1 MVWQGKNWKGDVTRG
16 KRSSTKTNQANF
28 SRRCAKFL
36 EYNNY
41 WLAFKEA
48 TQQLFD
54 MQSGCNSGKKG
65 FGVISICNKYN
76 KKYGLDG
83 IIIRQLKPQTIRDA
97 MNAMRA
103 GKSPVKMGRPEKI
116 PPKFTTA
123 LAIHSTMKQ
132 VGATDGEASAE
143 NMIPLMKA
151 MTDGTTWEGQFSLE
165 YAWRKTCRDH
175 PEHFVPAK
183 IKNHENRRAEW
194 PTAQNINDWMD
205 AYFFIIII
213 HGFNECHIR

>member
-1 MVWQGKNWKGDVTRG
+1 
-16 KRSSTKTNQANF
+16 
-28 SRRCAKFL
+28 
-36 EYNNY
+36 
-41 WLAFKEA
+41 LAFKEA

-54 MQSGCNSGKKG
+54 VQSGCNSGKKG

-97 MNAMRA
+97 MNAMRP
-103 GKSPVKMGRPEKI
+103 GKSPVKMGQPKKI

-123 LAIHSTMKQ
+123 LAILLTMKQ
-132 VGATDGEASAE
+132 VGATDGKASAA

-183 IKNHENRRAEW
+183 VKNHEDRRAEW
-194 PTAQNINDWMD
+194 LTAQNINDWMD
-205 AYFFIIII
+205 NHKKYLVDIGFFKDQQGFIFKYSIIIYYYFVSI
-213 HGFNECHIR
+213 FARL